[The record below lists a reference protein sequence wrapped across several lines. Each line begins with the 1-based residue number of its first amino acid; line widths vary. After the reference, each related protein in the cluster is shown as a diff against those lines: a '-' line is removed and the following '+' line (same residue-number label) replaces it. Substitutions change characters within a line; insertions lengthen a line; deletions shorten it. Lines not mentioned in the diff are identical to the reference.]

1 MKKSVSFILSVTLCL
16 TILAHGNG
24 PVGFVNCN
32 DLNCFGITGGGTGQV
47 VRVKTRAEFQK
58 YCTGSTPYVI
68 ILDADLTG
76 GGMQDLQDEQ
86 SIGSNK
92 TIIGSGSGKAFN
104 GICLDLS
111 GQHNVIFRNIKLTK
125 GRTDGLSFRNCH
137 HIWVDHCDL
146 SDSYD
151 GLLDFT
157 VGSDYLTVS
166 WTKLHDHNKVSI
178 VNSGTCHYED
188 YGKEHV
194 TYAHCWFAN
203 NTQRNPRIGYG
214 KAHIY
219 NCYWTNIS
227 SYCIGVHS
235 QAQALSEYNYFTSS
249 AKKAFENQYSTVLP
263 YCGYLTDNGSFLDG
277 SNPQTSSSYTYK
289 GISYTPTDYYS
300 FNFDQTAVAD
310 VPADIQ
316 SGVGPQNGLLYEP
329 ILNPGNG
336 AINVPLTQKLT
347 WGNMDGVTETK
358 TYFGLSKDNLVE
370 ADLANAPREASTTY
384 YWKVVFVVDGT
395 EYSSPVYQFTTAAET
410 PSTPY
415 PADGATDPWLR
426 YPSSQYNFCTNM
438 PLSWEMAFDAKSYKV
453 YLSED
458 ESQLDACFVG
468 ETTSLS
474 LIPGGLTVGKKY
486 FWRVDAITSDG
497 ATVKGNV
504 WSFSTPEALI
514 NAGKSELEAL
524 YLSGITF
531 TESNRN
537 YSGGKRTVGDQGPGS
552 IVGIWNGEAG
562 RYAFNTA
569 YYCETTGENTFGI
582 SINGKLID
590 KWYSATDNSSLA
602 TRKTRRTQ
610 LLNPGDEIRVEF
622 IAGPKDK
629 SAASEARARMDY
641 INLVATDEE
650 FIEVKRPSA
659 TYHSPDITTTYD
671 CEYLKLKNIL
681 FKDTLGVYGDYN
693 SWQITDDYCSWIS
706 FLGSDIRTD
715 SNGNPIVSPTD
726 SLVFYLKEAEL
737 ARFVA
742 PSAKIK
748 MLCQEVG
755 ASEVT
760 TIEGTDSVA
769 IEIDRLKEYKFII
782 LASEGEFG
790 LQLAKF
796 YKVKP
801 SPYIYHVPT
810 ATAPYDCEFIWS
822 TSMVFLD
829 SQGTKGEAGK
839 VQIASPYDEWCQ
851 YYNPSANEVQAKN
864 GANAVYFLDPVTDE
878 ACSKKSITGGSGYC
892 YVVGT
897 QKSMTYY
904 LSQCSKVKIYYTGSG
919 GASTS
924 LHLEVTD
931 MDAGTTTTIQ
941 GENATGKSVAS
952 NAVEAVLDPSH
963 KYKLLVIADTGDMLI
978 YTTKL
983 WPGAVAVPGDAN
995 CDGVIDVADITSLS
1009 SYILGATPEKWSMAN
1024 ADANGD
1030 GAIDVA
1036 DITAIVTMILSQNQE
1051 R

>member
-1 MKKSVSFILSVTLCL
+1 MKKLFSFILSLTCCL
-16 TILAHGNG
+16 NMLLAQGNG

-32 DLNCFGITGGGTGQV
+32 DLGDFGITGGGNGQV
-47 VRVKTRAEFQK
+47 VHVATRAEFRK
-58 YCTGSTPYVI
+58 YCTGTTPYVI

-111 GQHNVIFRNIKLTK
+111 GQHNVIFRNIKLQK
-125 GRTDGLSFRNCH
+125 GRTDGMSFRNCH

-178 VNSGTCHYED
+178 INSGTCHYED

-235 QAQALSEYNYFTSS
+235 QAQAFSEYNYFTST

-277 SNPQTSSSYTYK
+277 SNPKTASSYTYK
-289 GISYTPTDYYS
+289 DISYKPDDYYS
-300 FNFDQTAVAD
+300 YTFDQTGVTD

-316 SGVGPQNGLLYEP
+316 NGVGPHDGLLYQP

-336 AINVPLTQKLT
+336 AINVPASLKLT
-347 WGNMDGVTETK
+347 WGNMDGVSQVK
-358 TYFGLSKDNLVE
+358 TYFGTSED
-370 ADLANAPREASTTY
+370 DLAEVDLNTVQRQPATTY
-384 YWKVVFVVDGT
+384 YWKVIFIVDGQ

-410 PSTPY
+410 PSVSY
-415 PADGATDPWLR
+415 PSDGATDPWLR
-426 YPSSQYNFCTNM
+426 YPSSQYEFCTNM
-438 PLSWEMAFDAKSYKV
+438 PLSWHTAYDAKSYNI
-453 YLSED
+453 YLSDD
-458 ESQLDACFVG
+458 ESQLDANLIG
-468 ETTSLS
+468 STSSLS
-474 LIPGGLTVGKKY
+474 ITPGSLTVGKKY
-486 FWRVDAITSDG
+486 YWRVDAVRTDG
-497 ATVKGNV
+497 SVVKGTV
-504 WSFSTPEALI
+504 WSFSTPEKLI
-514 NAGKSELEAL
+514 TEGKNELEAL

-552 IVGIWNGEAG
+552 IVGIWNGPAG
-562 RYAFNTA
+562 RYAINTA

-622 IAGPKDK
+622 IAGPKNK
-629 SAASEARARMDY
+629 SAASEARARLDY
-641 INLVATDEE
+641 INIVATDEE
-650 FIEVKRPSA
+650 FIDVKRPSA

-671 CEYLKLKNIL
+671 CEYLRMKTTL

-693 SWQITDDYCSWIS
+693 SWQITDEYCSWIS
-706 FLGSDIRTD
+706 YLGKSIRID
-715 SNGNPIVSPTD
+715 GNGNPMLSATD
-726 SLVFYLKEAEL
+726 SLVFYIKEAEL
-737 ARFVA
+737 AKFFA
-742 PSAKIK
+742 PSAKLK

-755 ASEVT
+755 ASEIT
-760 TIEGTDSVA
+760 TIEGTDSVV
-769 IEIDRLKEYKFII
+769 IEIDRLKKYKFTL

-801 SPYIYHVPT
+801 APYVYHTPEIT
-810 ATAPYDCEFIWS
+810 DPYDCEFIWS
-822 TSMVFLD
+822 TSMIFLD

-839 VQIASPYDEWCQ
+839 NQIASPYDEWCQ

-864 GANAVYFLDPVTDE
+864 GSNAVYYLDPVTDQ
-878 ACSKKSITGGSGYC
+878 ACSKKSITSGSGYC
-892 YVVGT
+892 YIVGT

-904 LSQCSKVKIYYTGSG
+904 LSNCSKVKIYYTGSG
-919 GASTS
+919 GAATS
-924 LHLEVTD
+924 LHLEITD
-931 MDAGTTTTIQ
+931 MDAGTTTTVQ

-952 NAVEAVLDPSH
+952 NAVEAELTPGHNYKVLI
-963 KYKLLVIADTGDMLI
+963 IADTGDMLV
-978 YTTKL
+978 YATKL
-983 WPGAVAVPGDAN
+983 WQGTATLLGDAN
-995 CDGVIDVADITSLS
+995 NDGNIDVADITTIAAYILGTDADLNISLINADANQDGVIDVADITTVATL
-1009 SYILGATPEKWSMAN
+1009 IL
-1024 ADANGD
+1024 
-1030 GAIDVA
+1030 
-1036 DITAIVTMILSQNQE
+1036 Q
-1051 R
+1051 